1 MLAADK
7 QLLDARLRNE
17 LQQLRRLELTN
28 VVNRFQNALTPATL
42 IAGFSFTGIVELE
55 FTDEHKTNEA
65 AKSAEPLFYI
75 SAALSLSLALYVTA
89 VSSMGIVFGQRLTVQ
104 ATAEQGYEHD
114 ATVRELNSKF
124 LSVLIALGAS
134 MFFIIVAAIAVIL
147 VKDPTALDS
156 GMVSIIA
163 GVFSGIL
170 FLLTLYAMCQMFSR
184 LHTPSPQTS
193 KLSLRTGK
201 GKSYADV
208 SEFYVGNDPPPAGF
222 RKRPQPSDLGTA
234 KPDERSNLLPCLE
247 RDGKSDV
254 GAKSP
259 V

>member
-1 MLAADK
+1 
-7 QLLDARLRNE
+7 LRNE

-42 IAGFSFTGIVELE
+42 IAGFSFEGIVELD
-55 FTDEHKTNEA
+55 FTDDHEKNEA
-65 AKSAEPLFYI
+65 LEWAEPLFYI

-114 ATVRELNSKF
+114 STVRELNSKF
-124 LSVLIALGAS
+124 LSVLVALGAS
-134 MFFIIVAAIAVIL
+134 MFFIVVAAIAVIL
-147 VKDPTALDS
+147 VKDPTALD
-156 GMVSIIA
+156 GGVVSITA
-163 GVFSGIL
+163 GVFSGVL
-170 FLLTLYAMCQMFSR
+170 FLLTLLAMCQMFHR

-201 GKSYADV
+201 GKSFADV
-208 SEFYVGNDPPPAGF
+208 PEFYVGNDPPPAGF
-222 RKRPQPSDLGTA
+222 RKRPQASDLSATESSA
-234 KPDERSNLLPCLE
+234 LLPCLG
-247 RDGKSDV
+247 RDGKPIDGS
-254 GAKSP
+254 GSGKSP